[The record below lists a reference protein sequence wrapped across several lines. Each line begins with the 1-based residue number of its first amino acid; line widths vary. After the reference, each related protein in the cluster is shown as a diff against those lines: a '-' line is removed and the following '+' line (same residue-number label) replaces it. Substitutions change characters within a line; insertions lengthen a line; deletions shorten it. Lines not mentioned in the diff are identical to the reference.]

1 MKKWTIVSLIVAVFA
16 FALVGCGGNQEANTG
31 ANNTANNTAG
41 ANGNKADFV
50 AEEVKADQAAID
62 AAAKEIKDKGKLV
75 LATSAD
81 YPPYEWH
88 LMKDGKDE
96 IVGFDIE
103 IAKAIADSLGVELEI
118 KDLDFDGIIPSLTSG
133 QADIGVAGLSATPE
147 RLNAVN
153 MTSPYY
159 QNEQVIIV
167 PKDKAENYKTMEDFA
182 GLTVGAQTGSLQEAT
197 IQENFP
203 KDVNLKSLPKLNN
216 LVLEVKNGTAD
227 ALVISKSAGHQYAKQ
242 FPELEVL
249 DVGIPEEPGVCV
261 ALKKGNDGLTAY
273 IDQELKKM
281 IEEGKVDEWITQY
294 EKLSDETAGVEDAQ

>member
-16 FALVGCGGNQEANTG
+16 FALVGCGGNQEANNG
-31 ANNTANNTAG
+31 GNAEASI
-41 ANGNKADFV
+41 NGNKSDFV
-50 AEEVKADQAAID
+50 AEEVTADQATID
-62 AAAKEIKDKGKLV
+62 AATQEIKDKGKLV

-103 IAKAIADSLGVELEI
+103 IAKALADSLGVELEI
-118 KDLDFDGIIPSLTSG
+118 KDLDFDGIIPSITSG
-133 QADIGVAGLSATPE
+133 QADIGIAGISATPE

-159 QNEQVIIV
+159 ENKQVIIV
-167 PKDKAENYKTMEDFA
+167 PKDKAESYKTMEDFA
-182 GLTVGAQTGSLQEAT
+182 GLTVGAQTGSMQEAT
-197 IQENFP
+197 VQENFP

-227 ALVISKSAGHQYAKQ
+227 ALVISKSAGQQYAKQ
-242 FPELEVL
+242 FPELVALE
-249 DVGIPEEPGVCV
+249 VGIPDEPGVCV

-281 IEEGKVDEWITQY
+281 IEEGKVDEWIAQY
-294 EKLSDETAGVEDAQ
+294 EKLNDETAGAEDAQ

>member
-16 FALVGCGGNQEANTG
+16 FALVGCGGNQEANNG
-31 ANNTANNTAG
+31 GNAEASI
-41 ANGNKADFV
+41 NGNKSDFV
-50 AEEVKADQAAID
+50 AEEVTADQATID
-62 AAAKEIKDKGKLV
+62 AATQEIKDKGKLV

-103 IAKAIADSLGVELEI
+103 IAKALADSLGVELEI
-118 KDLDFDGIIPSLTSG
+118 KDLDFDGIIPSITSG
-133 QADIGVAGLSATPE
+133 QADIGIAGISATPE

-159 QNEQVIIV
+159 ENKQVIIV
-167 PKDKAENYKTMEDFA
+167 PKDKAESYKTMEDFA
-182 GLTVGAQTGSLQEAT
+182 GLTVGAQTGSMQEAT
-197 IQENFP
+197 VQENFP

-227 ALVISKSAGHQYAKQ
+227 ALVISKSAGEQYVKQ
-242 FPELEVL
+242 FPELVAL

-281 IEEGKVDEWITQY
+281 IEEGKVDEWIAQY
-294 EKLSDETAGVEDAQ
+294 EKLNDETSGAEDAQ